1 MDNKRQHAIVL
12 GASMA
17 GLLAARVLA
26 DEFERVTVVERDQLP
41 VTVGNRRGVP
51 QGRHVHALLPSGA
64 DIVDELFP
72 GVLDELVEAGAPRL
86 DDYTRVHFVP
96 DGVHRLALPRGEL
109 QSRLVELGL
118 VEPLHQASRPLL
130 EAAVRTRV
138 RGLANVEILDGCAF
152 VGLVTS
158 ATRDRVTAARVVRH
172 GATAEQV
179 LTADLVIDAT
189 GRGSRTPARLAE
201 IGYHRPAEDE
211 VVVDLRYASRLVR
224 LEPGA
229 VPEQL
234 TVIGPTPQRP
244 RTMGLFAYENDT
256 WMFTV
261 SGYAGH
267 HPAHDFQSMVDF
279 AAQFAPPHMV
289 AALRNAE
296 PLEDVSTFRFR
307 ANLRRRYD
315 RMRHFPRGLLV
326 VGDAMCSFNPIY
338 GQGMSVAAK
347 QAVVLR
353 KCLRR
358 GDKHL
363 ARRFFR
369 SAAKP
374 IDTAWRM
381 AVGSD
386 LALPQ
391 IQGRRPPAVRLTN
404 AYVHRLLL
412 AAEHDPIVAAR
423 FLRVT
428 AFLDKPARLM
438 TPSIVARII
447 AGNRRAH
454 RLAPTAQPETATVL
468 QDMDSRAR
476 LAAAERVGSGQLA
489 PLPTRTAPASTNAAS
504 QSSSPLAPTGPARG

>member
-41 VTVGNRRGVP
+41 ATADNRRGVP
-51 QGRHVHALLPSGA
+51 QGRHIHALLPSGA
-64 DIVDELFP
+64 DIIDKLFP
-72 GVLDELVEAGAPRL
+72 GLLNELVEAGAPRL
-86 DDYTRVHFVP
+86 DDYSRVLFVP
-96 DGVHRLALPRGEL
+96 DGVHRLALQPGEL
-109 QSRLVELGL
+109 QSRLVERGL

-138 RGLANVEILDGCAF
+138 RGLVNVEILDGCAF
-152 VGLVTS
+152 VGLVVN
-158 ATRDRVTAARVVRH
+158 ATRDEVTGSRVVRH
-172 GATAEQV
+172 GATAEEV

-211 VVVDLRYASRLVR
+211 VVVDLRYASSLVR
-224 LEPGA
+224 LQPGA
-229 VPEQL
+229 VPEEL
-234 TVIGPTPQRP
+234 TLIGPTPQRP

-267 HPAHDFQSMVDF
+267 HPAQDYRRMVDF
-279 AAQFAPPHMV
+279 AAQLAPPHIV

-296 PLEDVSTFRFR
+296 PLADVSTFRFR

-315 RMRHFPRGLLV
+315 RMRDFPRGLLV

-347 QAVVLR
+347 QAMVLR
-353 KCLRR
+353 TCLRR
-358 GDKHL
+358 GDRRL

-391 IQGRRPPAVRLTN
+391 VQGPRPPAVRLVN
-404 AYVHRLLL
+404 AYIHRLLV

-423 FLRVT
+423 FLRVS
-428 AFLDKPARLM
+428 AFLDKPAGLM
-438 TPSIVARII
+438 TPSIVSRVI

-454 RLAPTAQPETATVL
+454 LLAPMAQPETTTAS
-468 QDMDSRAR
+468 QDVDLRAR
-476 LAAAERVGSGQLA
+476 LAALDRAGSGQ
-489 PLPTRTAPASTNAAS
+489 P
-504 QSSSPLAPTGPARG
+504 PTGWARAGAAEPSHPHVRE

>member
-1 MDNKRQHAIVL
+1 MDDKREHAIVL

-26 DEFERVTVVERDQLP
+26 DEFERVTVVERDRLP
-41 VTVGNRRGVP
+41 NRADNRRGVP
-51 QGRHVHALLPSGA
+51 QGRHVHTLLPSGA
-64 DIVDELFP
+64 DIIDELFP
-72 GVLDELVEAGAPRL
+72 GLLNELVEAGAPKL
-86 DDYTRVHFVP
+86 DDYTTLHFQP
-96 DGVHRLALPRGEL
+96 DGVHRLRPD
-109 QSRLVELGL
+109 RLD
-118 VEPLHQASRPLL
+118 EPIHQASRPLL

-138 RGLANVEILDGCAF
+138 SALTNVEILDGCAF

-158 ATRDRVTAARVVRH
+158 ATRDRVNAVRVVRH
-172 GATAEQV
+172 DAAVEQV
-179 LTADLVIDAT
+179 MTADLVIDAT
-189 GRGSRTPARLAE
+189 GRGSRTPTRLAE
-201 IGYHRPAEDE
+201 IGYPRPAEDE
-211 VVVDLRYASRLVR
+211 IVVNLRYASRLIR

-234 TVIGPTPQRP
+234 TLIGPTPQRP
-244 RTMGLFAYENDT
+244 RTVGLFAYENDA
-256 WMFTV
+256 WLFTV

-267 HPAHDFQSMVDF
+267 HPAADYRSMVDF
-279 AAQFAPPHMV
+279 AAQMAPPHMV

-296 PLEDVSTFRFR
+296 PLTEVSTFRFR

-315 RMRHFPRGLLV
+315 RMRAFPRGLLV

-347 QAVVLR
+347 QAIVLR
-353 KCLRR
+353 TCLRR
-358 GDKHL
+358 GDRHL

-391 IQGRRPPAVRLTN
+391 VRGPRPLSVRLIN
-404 AYVHRLLL
+404 AYIHRVLV

-423 FLRVT
+423 FLRVS
-428 AFLDKPARLM
+428 AFLDEPPRLM
-438 TPSIVARII
+438 TPSIVARVI
-447 AGNRRAH
+447 AGNRRV
-454 RLAPTAQPETATVL
+454 RRVVPTTQTTPVSTPTPSPSPL
-468 QDMDSRAR
+468 
-476 LAAAERVGSGQLA
+476 SG
-489 PLPTRTAPASTNAAS
+489 TRT
-504 QSSSPLAPTGPARG
+504 

>member
-41 VTVGNRRGVP
+41 STADNRRGVP
-51 QGRHVHALLPSGA
+51 QGRHIHALLPSGA
-64 DIVDELFP
+64 DIVDKLFP
-72 GVLDELVEAGAPRL
+72 GLLDELVEAGAPRL

-96 DGVHRLALPRGEL
+96 DGVHRLALQPREP
-109 QSRLVELGL
+109 QSRLVGRGL

-152 VGLVTS
+152 VGMVTN

-179 LTADLVIDAT
+179 ITADLVIDAT

-201 IGYHRPAEDE
+201 IGYRRPAEDE
-211 VVVDLRYASRLVR
+211 VVVDLRYASSLVR
-224 LEPGA
+224 LQPGA
-229 VPEQL
+229 VPEEL
-234 TVIGPTPQRP
+234 TLIGPTPQRP

-267 HPAHDFQSMVDF
+267 HPAQDHQRMADF
-279 AAQFAPPHMV
+279 AAQFAPPHIV

-296 PLEDVSTFRFR
+296 PLADVSTFRFR

-315 RMRHFPRGLLV
+315 HMRDFPRGLLV

-338 GQGMSVAAK
+338 GQGMSVAAE
-347 QAVVLR
+347 QAMVLR
-353 KCLRR
+353 SCLRR
-358 GDKHL
+358 GDRHL

-386 LALPQ
+386 LTLPQ
-391 IQGRRPPAVRLTN
+391 VQGPRPLAVRLVN
-404 AYVHRLLL
+404 AYIHRLLV
-412 AAEHDPIVAAR
+412 AAEHDPVVAAR
-423 FLRVT
+423 FLRVS

-438 TPSIVARII
+438 TPSIVVRVI

-454 RLAPTAQPETATVL
+454 RPAPIAQPETA
-468 QDMDSRAR
+468 
-476 LAAAERVGSGQLA
+476 
-489 PLPTRTAPASTNAAS
+489 
-504 QSSSPLAPTGPARG
+504 